1 MCDTIQD
8 LNILKGYM
16 RILRKDQSGVVLTR
30 LIESS
35 IDLAFQ
41 LYSMFPNTVI
51 KF

>member
-8 LNILKGYM
+8 FNILKCYM
-16 RILRKDQSGVVLTR
+16 RILKKKSIWD
-30 LIESS
+30 S